1 MSEQGTIQKIEQDAL
16 TKFNDFNQFIK
27 ESELK
32 LQHVNLEIT
41 RKEKELEK
49 IGDFVSKNSKIDK
62 EKFMAF
68 MKKPFKMQRISSSKY
83 HVLVPKWVPNFQI
96 GWMIDE
102 GVDDEF
108 FTYEVNRF
116 SSMLGD
122 IPQELADKLDLQ
134 PKINGIV
141 KDNKVTFDK
150 KEIAETLFKGH
161 ILRWGVDEA
170 VIMGGHEFDVILKII
185 EAGGIPF
192 EKIPLQEEDLRDTSY
207 TFGLYDFQKE
217 ALKLFKKTG
226 AVGVYYPTGAGKSFI
241 AMAGMDILEGKKIL
255 VTKKTLIDQWKA
267 YFENNCPR
275 LLQETTIVTYEYL
288 RGHPELLK
296 QDWII
301 AVFDECHKLP
311 ATSFAKLALIK
322 CKYRLGLSATPH
334 REDGN
339 EKMIFALTGYPIGL
353 NWKVYMDTV
362 KRKYHMINLHLVHS
376 PQQKLTKI
384 NKLLDPT
391 KKTLIFSDSI
401 ELGAS
406 IARKFEIPHVHG
418 GTENRTQTMRE
429 NKVCVVSR
437 VADEGV
443 SIDDLQRIIEVDF
456 LYGSRA
462 QSTQRT
468 GRLMHSQQA
477 EKHDIIMTV
486 KEFESYGKR
495 IWVLQEKGFHVKIIE

>member
-1 MSEQGTIQKIEQDAL
+1 MSSLQAL
-16 TKFNDFNQFIK
+16 QQEAQEKFNDFNNLLK
-27 ESELK
+27 ETELK
-32 LQHVNLEIT
+32 LERIRQETI
-41 RKEKELEK
+41 RKEKELDK

-62 EKFMAF
+62 SKFMAF
-68 MKKPFKMQRISSSKY
+68 MKKPFKMIRVSSSKY

-102 GVDDEF
+102 GIDDEF

-141 KDNKVTFDK
+141 KDNKVIFDK
-150 KEIAETLFKGH
+150 KEIAEKLFKGH

-170 VIMGGHEFDVILKII
+170 EIKGGHEFDVILSII

-192 EKIPLQEEDLRDTSY
+192 EKIPLQDEDLRSTSF
-207 TFGLYDFQKE
+207 TFGLYDYQNE
-217 ALKLFKKTG
+217 AVKLFKKTG

-241 AMAGMDILEGKKIL
+241 AMAAMDMITGKKIL

-275 LLQETTIVTYEYL
+275 LLEETTLVTYEYL
-288 RGHPELLK
+288 RNHPELLK
-296 QDWII
+296 QEW
-301 AVFDECHKLP
+301 AMVVFDECHKLP

-353 NWKVYMDTV
+353 NWKVYMETV
-362 KRKYHMINLHLVHS
+362 KRKYHAIHIHLVNS
-376 PQQKLTKI
+376 TQQKLSKI
-384 NKLLDPT
+384 TKLLDRS

-418 GTENRTQTMRE
+418 GTEQRTQTMTS
-429 NKVCVVSR
+429 NQVCVVSR

-443 SIDDLQRIIEVDF
+443 SIDTLQRIIEVDF

-468 GRLMHSQQA
+468 GRLMHSQKA
-477 EKHDIIMTV
+477 ERHDIIMTV